1 VLWRGLGL
9 TIELLVA
16 ACLLV
21 IFGVNQLLSSA
32 LVAGLIGDQ
41 SWLGSLVN
49 IGGILFTIAL
59 SVWLM
64 VPVASVIIT
73 LFLDEVAQA
82 VEEQYYPHLP
92 KQTAAKLQGQIL
104 VSINF
109 LGLLI
114 LANISTLILSLIL
127 PFLAPFVFWA
137 TNGYLMGQ
145 EYFQMSAMRRLPRA
159 QAHALFQNHQGSIWI
174 AGTLMAIPLTMPLVG
189 LFIPIL
195 GAATFTHQ
203 FERLRALP
211 SD

>member
-1 VLWRGLGL
+1 M
-9 TIELLVA
+9 LLVT

-49 IGGILFTIAL
+49 IGGVLFTIAL

-64 VPVASVIIT
+64 VQVASAIIT

-82 VEEQYYPHLP
+82 VEERYYPYLL
-92 KQTAAKLQGQIL
+92 KQTAAKLQDQIL

-114 LANISTLILSLIL
+114 LVNIGALILSLIL
-127 PFLAPFVFWA
+127 PFLAPVVF
-137 TNGYLMGQ
+137 
-145 EYFQMSAMRRLPRA
+145 
-159 QAHALFQNHQGSIWI
+159 
-174 AGTLMAIPLTMPLVG
+174 
-189 LFIPIL
+189 
-195 GAATFTHQ
+195 
-203 FERLRALP
+203 
-211 SD
+211 

>member
-1 VLWRGLGL
+1 MLWRGLGL
-9 TIELLVA
+9 TIELLVT

-41 SWLGSLVN
+41 SWLGSLFN
-49 IGGILFTIAL
+49 IVGILFTIVL

-64 VPVASVIIT
+64 VPVASAIIT

-114 LANISTLILSLIL
+114 LANIGTLILSLIL
-127 PFLAPFVFWA
+127 PF
-137 TNGYLMGQ
+137 
-145 EYFQMSAMRRLPRA
+145 
-159 QAHALFQNHQGSIWI
+159 
-174 AGTLMAIPLTMPLVG
+174 
-189 LFIPIL
+189 
-195 GAATFTHQ
+195 
-203 FERLRALP
+203 
-211 SD
+211 